1 MSNYITIASK
11 SHQTSTMPFNS
22 NHSSFSFLKELLL
35 IIFVIKKKPV
45 MIPRLWFDVTVWKSG
60 PQTFIVT
67 QVQCQGQ
74 IRSCYNVI
82 LFKCWIS
89 DFKGECMVQ
98 FFRSK
103 IYKTKILR
111 ACELK
116 FRPQR
121 CDSVWSKFPEM
132 LWNFLKKCAFL
143 FFCTEQNFQE
153 ISWKI
158 TSPRQWLQF
167 QICS

>member
-1 MSNYITIASK
+1 MSY
-11 SHQTSTMPFNS
+11 QTSTMLFNS
-22 NHSSFSFLKELLL
+22 NHSSFSFLKVLSL

-103 IYKTKILR
+103 IYKTEILR

-121 CDSVWSKFPEM
+121 CDSVCQISWNAVKFPQKMCFPILLCRAEFPKFPEIM
-132 LWNFLKKCAFL
+132 KFPEKSHLWDNDFNFKFL
-143 FFCTEQNFQE
+143 AK
-153 ISWKI
+153 SV
-158 TSPRQWLQF
+158 
-167 QICS
+167 